1 MDQAAKLLIE
11 EIAKG
16 EGDSVNSLLKL
27 KPSDAQKDLSI
38 PSSSIYIAGV
48 LLLSKKYTLDTFKH
62 PYSNEIQL
70 QYQNLQNLY
79 NEKLPNKDG
88 QLKVYQLSPRIIP
101 TIDQLS
107 LMQKDFNRKV
117 QDLDKKAKSIA
128 AKLISEDKTEKH
140 SNSRHAKMNSKKKY
154 LVAARK
160 QRAKSNNEDSQL
172 EESANMNDDKEST
185 PVSESL
191 QDLMKMQITSDS
203 GNEIPEEDGTWS
215 IVSKKKNAT
224 ADDKEDN
231 NRSTEEKSNESTLTD
246 SVSKKRINSTPET
259 TNDLQDDLLA
269 TESKRILSE
278 GDTAKDL
285 DKRDTIQDSSN
296 KSHNIFVES
305 SKVQVDKNGIM
316 KLQSRIKELE
326 LELNEKDKEI
336 RKMKETYDDQIQAL
350 QMRLYI
356 SETRLKTHQDA
367 LQQHIHIVAS
377 NTSS

>member
-16 EGDSVNSLLKL
+16 EGDSVNSLFKL

-48 LLLSKKYTLDTFKH
+48 LLLSKKYTLNTFKH
-62 PYSNEIQL
+62 PYSNEVQS
-70 QYQNLQNLY
+70 QYQDLQFFY
-79 NEKLPNKDG
+79 NEKLPNKDREI
-88 QLKVYQLSPRIIP
+88 KVYQLSPRIIP

-107 LMQKDFNRKV
+107 LIQKDFNRKV
-117 QDLDKKAKSIA
+117 QDLDKEAKSIA

-160 QRAKSNNEDSQL
+160 QRAKSNNEDGQL
-172 EESANMNDDKEST
+172 EESIDMDDKEST

-191 QDLMKMQITSDS
+191 QDLMKMQIASDS

-224 ADDKEDN
+224 ADDKEEN

-246 SVSKKRINSTPET
+246 SAVKKRISSTPET
-259 TNDLQDDLLA
+259 KNDLQDDSLA
-269 TESKRILSE
+269 TKSNLSLSE
-278 GDTAKDL
+278 IDTAKDF

-296 KSHNIFVES
+296 KSHSMVVES
-305 SKVQVDKNGIM
+305 SKVQVDKNCVM
-316 KLQSRIKELE
+316 KLQSRIQELE

-367 LQQHIHIVAS
+367 LQQHIHTVAS
-377 NTSS
+377 NTSH